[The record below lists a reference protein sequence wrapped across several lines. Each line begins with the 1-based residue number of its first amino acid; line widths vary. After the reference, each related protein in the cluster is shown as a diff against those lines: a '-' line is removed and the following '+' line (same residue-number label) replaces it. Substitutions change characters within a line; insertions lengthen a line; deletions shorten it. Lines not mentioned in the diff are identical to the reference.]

1 MAEALAALGVAA
13 NVLQFIECGYRIVKA
28 VQELKSDKDEFM
40 ISTGETEMLAKSL
53 NLTLGQIQIGCAIPI
68 PPHLSTPISTCIEL
82 SEKLGRL
89 LDDIKVS
96 PKEKPILKRIQAWF
110 KTYTK
115 VDEIKSLDN
124 RLTLL
129 RTNICDQLNL
139 GLLNELVAREV
150 SENSFRGMALQRLG
164 QLSQQLSDLSSS
176 RPWDDSKETLQKEKE
191 ETLKTFTKII
201 SALSSELKYHRPINR
216 VLRSLHFRQ
225 IKERIS
231 DVHSAHP
238 TTLKWIFGN
247 SPEANV
253 AEWMSSTDNNDLY
266 WISGYAGSGKSTLMK
281 FLVNHQRTIQLLKE
295 WSGDNPLIVA
305 NHFFWSA
312 GTPIQKSQEG
322 LFRTLLFQ
330 IMLRDVDLIPVLCP
344 NRWATNSFEHLEPW
358 TRTELLET
366 FQRLADL
373 TTRKT
378 RICLFIDGLDEYRG
392 DHRELLSVLFKI
404 SKAPHLKVCASSRPW
419 IEFRQAFEAS
429 QWKLSVQDL
438 TAEDIRKY
446 CMNKLCPDEPAYAW
460 MECHNKVA
468 AGVLA
473 NEICRKAQGV
483 FLWVF
488 LVVRSLLKG
497 LSNGDSMCD
506 LQERLEELP
515 SDLEA
520 YFRLMLDNIDTVYR
534 RRTAKVFQS
543 LVHTNS
549 SLPVLLFHFFDLEE
563 SNPNYALDNSITP
576 MRDSQALPIVRAK
589 RTQLIAQCKDLVQFS
604 CDTHEPA
611 MLRDRVSFLH
621 RTVSDFFRKD
631 SMDKLLSERVGQGFE
646 PRLTLARAYLAMI
659 KSVPPW
665 WLESSVIR
673 PERVHR
679 FAKNTSYYIGQLE
692 RLDMTSDTEP
702 IRQELKRTLDTLQ
715 LEGRDH

>member
-28 VQELKSDKDEFM
+28 AQELKADKDEFM
-40 ISTGETEMLAKSL
+40 LSTGETEMLAKSL
-53 NLTLGQIQIGCAIPI
+53 NLTLGQIQTGCAIPI
-68 PPHLSTPISTCIEL
+68 PPHLSTTISTCIEL

-89 LDDIKVS
+89 LDDIKVP
-96 PKEKPILKRIQAWF
+96 PKEKPIWKRIQAWF

-139 GLLNELVAREV
+139 GLL
-150 SENSFRGMALQRLG
+150 
-164 QLSQQLSDLSSS
+164 
-176 RPWDDSKETLQKEKE
+176 
-191 ETLKTFTKII
+191 
-201 SALSSELKYHRPINR
+201 

-253 AEWMSSTDNNDLY
+253 AEWMSSTDNKDLY

-312 GTPIQKSQEG
+312 GTLIQKSQEG

-446 CMNKLCPDEPAYAW
+446 CMNKLCPAEPAYAW

-497 LSNGDSMCD
+497 LSNGDSMRD

-549 SLPVLLFHFFDLEE
+549 SLPVLLFHFFDIEE

-665 WLESSVIR
+665 WLERSVIR

-679 FAKNTSYYIGQLE
+679 FAKNTGYYIGQLE

-715 LEGRDH
+715 LERKGESQ